1 LRRLLAMDEE
11 EMEYKGVRIWRP
23 NRCKYESC

>member
-11 EMEYKGVRIWRP
+11 EMEYGGARIWRP